1 MCGFAPIFLVHI
13 VLPSHKCNF
22 SAIQTSGHR
31 IIKPIISS
39 RFIFSSY
46 NPSISQASSNESEP
60 HSSRHGIGNVGI
72 ASCLGSSYALVVTC
86 LFSLLHIGV
95 QLCHTPSTFKHGL
108 YTLHRPKR
116 SSKLPQ
122 SRHKV
127 MVYTLLLRCHD
138 IPFHIHDYT
147 PLLSLIPLQQQ

>member
-46 NPSISQASSNESEP
+46 NPSISQASSNANEP
-60 HSSRHGIGNVGI
+60 HNFRNGIGNVGI
-72 ASCLGSSYALVVTC
+72 LASLGSSYASGLAYRN
-86 LFSLLHIGV
+86 LLNLRSSWIA
-95 QLCHTPSTFKHGL
+95 STFQSPRAFL
-108 YTLHRPKR
+108 TR
-116 SSKLPQ
+116 SFANSICC
-122 SRHKV
+122 SSA
-127 MVYTLLLRCHD
+127 
-138 IPFHIHDYT
+138 
-147 PLLSLIPLQQQ
+147 LLSASDIIVSFLWLCSLIEAITNGQVRTFPGDYNRL